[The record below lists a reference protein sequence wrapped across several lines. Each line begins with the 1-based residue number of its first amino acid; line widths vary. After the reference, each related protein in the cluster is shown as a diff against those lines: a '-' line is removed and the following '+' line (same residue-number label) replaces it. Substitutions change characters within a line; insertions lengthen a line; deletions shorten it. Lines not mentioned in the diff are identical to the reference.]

1 MFSIICVYQF
11 AIFQFSFGE
20 EVGGGGE
27 ITVEG
32 EVSFGVRAGV
42 VVEVVAGAVEV
53 LAFEVSLVATLEG
66 EEVGFVQMV
75 ARLMM

>member
-1 MFSIICVYQF
+1 M
-11 AIFQFSFGE
+11 
-20 EVGGGGE
+20 GGGGE

-42 VVEVVAGAVEV
+42 VVEVVAGAVV
-53 LAFEVSLVATLEG
+53 VPPFEGSLVATLEG